1 MEQEKR
7 LAYALVRTAKT
18 YLRLSNLGLAELG
31 LQQGQD
37 ALLRYVWAKDGL
49 PQSELV
55 GCLSVEPPTVTK
67 MLARLEKA
75 GFVKRR
81 RDPKFKKQW
90 RVFLTPK
97 GKQIEKAVQ
106 DHWTRMEERA
116 TQGLSAAEKKAFVDI
131 AARVRSNLVV

>member
-1 MEQEKR
+1 M
-7 LAYALVRTAKT
+7 
-18 YLRLSNLGLAELG
+18 
-31 LQQGQD
+31 
-37 ALLRYVWAKDGL
+37 
-49 PQSELV
+49 
-55 GCLSVEPPTVTK
+55 SVEPPTVTK
-67 MLARLEKA
+67 MLARLDRA

-116 TQGLSAAEKKAFVDI
+116 THGLTQAEKKAFVDI
-131 AARVRSNLVV
+131 AARVRSNLVM